1 MAVCTFFG
9 HRDCPADIKP
19 KLWAVLQD
27 LVENHGV
34 DQFYV
39 GNHGEFDRM
48 VRTALREL
56 AQQYSHID
64 YAVVLAYLPQPNE
77 DDDYSDTVFPE
88 GIEMAPKRF
97 AISWRNRWMLQRA
110 DIVVSYVTHDWGGA
124 AQLVQQA
131 RRKEKHIISLA

>member
-19 KLWAVLQD
+19 KLWAVLRD

-39 GNHGEFDRM
+39 GNHGGFDHM
-48 VRTALREL
+48 VRAALREL
-56 AQQYSHID
+56 AQQYPHID
-64 YAVVLAYLPQPNE
+64 YVVVLAYLPQSNE

-88 GIEMAPKRF
+88 GIETVPKRF
-97 AISWRNRWMLQRA
+97 AISWRNRWMLQQA
-110 DIVVSYVTHDWGGA
+110 DVVVSYVTHDWGGA
-124 AQLVQQA
+124 AQFVQQA
-131 RRKEKHIISLA
+131 RRKEKHIICFA